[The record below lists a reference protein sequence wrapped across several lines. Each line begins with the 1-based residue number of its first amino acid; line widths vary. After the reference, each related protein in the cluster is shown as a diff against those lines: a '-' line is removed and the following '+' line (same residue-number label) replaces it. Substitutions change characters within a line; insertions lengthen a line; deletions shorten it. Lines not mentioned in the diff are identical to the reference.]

1 MNTICVELDQS
12 KILVSQLGQ
21 TEKEMELKEEK
32 QNKKGRKWK
41 IRCGKKKNGRKKK
54 NWKQKRIRKEIKKIG
69 KKN

>member
-32 QNKKGRKWK
+32 QNKKGRK
-41 IRCGKKKNGRKKK
+41 
-54 NWKQKRIRKEIKKIG
+54 
-69 KKN
+69 